1 MYTCTYAIRGG
12 CFPSL
17 QVSCES
23 FLAAAAQQWR
33 RGVCRVRA
41 LGFLNELLTNG
52 YVSLAVDHLLAS
64 VGAVLRQGPRVSDIA
79 CGGMA
84 GKVREAFA
92 EVMHAVVELA
102 SKQPSACINTIA
114 MLCVVPY
121 TRYGRKSTVVTA
133 VSSVYHAACTCIYLY
148 TVNTEIYWWCFK
160 NQPKILHI
168 YEISIEM
175 GTKIALF
182 SACRYFCS
190 YFFFL

>member
-1 MYTCTYAIRGG
+1 MLSRTKQNLLDLPASVDKSNLLGQIFQFIGSKPEEAVRSWCLYARDYSTPHSP
-12 CFPSL
+12 CFFI
-17 QVSCES
+17 QVACDG
-23 FLAAAAQQWR
+23 FLAAASQQWR

-41 LGFLNELLTNG
+41 LGYLNELLTSG

-84 GKVREAFA
+84 EKVREAFA

-121 TRYGRKSTVVTA
+121 TR
-133 VSSVYHAACTCIYLY
+133 
-148 TVNTEIYWWCFK
+148 
-160 NQPKILHI
+160 
-168 YEISIEM
+168 
-175 GTKIALF
+175 
-182 SACRYFCS
+182 
-190 YFFFL
+190 

>member
-1 MYTCTYAIRGG
+1 MVAYPRYCVE
-12 CFPSL
+12 FL
-17 QVSCES
+17 QVSCDG
-23 FLAAAAQQWR
+23 FLAAASQQWR

-41 LGFLNELLTNG
+41 LGYLSKLLTSG

-64 VGAVLRQGPRVSDIA
+64 VGVVLRQGPRVSDIA

-121 TRYGRKSTVVTA
+121 TRL
-133 VSSVYHAACTCIYLY
+133 VYI
-148 TVNTEIYWWCFK
+148 I
-160 NQPKILHI
+160 II
-168 YEISIEM
+168 
-175 GTKIALF
+175 
-182 SACRYFCS
+182 
-190 YFFFL
+190 

>member
-1 MYTCTYAIRGG
+1 MFEIFVCAIFFHTSCHEKRH
-12 CFPSL
+12 FST
-17 QVSCES
+17 QVSCDS
-23 FLAAAAQQWR
+23 FLAAASQQWR

-41 LGFLNELLTNG
+41 LGYLNELLTSG

-121 TRYGRKSTVVTA
+121 TRSGKLELLHRIN
-133 VSSVYHAACTCIYLY
+133 VSL
-148 TVNTEIYWWCFK
+148 
-160 NQPKILHI
+160 IL
-168 YEISIEM
+168 
-175 GTKIALF
+175 
-182 SACRYFCS
+182 
-190 YFFFL
+190 

>member
-1 MYTCTYAIRGG
+1 MYGILYMYIYHNIFFAYWLSCEN
-12 CFPSL
+12 SSM
-17 QVSCES
+17 QVSCDS
-23 FLAAAAQQWR
+23 FLAAASQQWR

-41 LGFLNELLTNG
+41 LGYLNEVLTSG

-121 TRYGRKSTVVTA
+121 TR
-133 VSSVYHAACTCIYLY
+133 
-148 TVNTEIYWWCFK
+148 
-160 NQPKILHI
+160 
-168 YEISIEM
+168 
-175 GTKIALF
+175 
-182 SACRYFCS
+182 
-190 YFFFL
+190 